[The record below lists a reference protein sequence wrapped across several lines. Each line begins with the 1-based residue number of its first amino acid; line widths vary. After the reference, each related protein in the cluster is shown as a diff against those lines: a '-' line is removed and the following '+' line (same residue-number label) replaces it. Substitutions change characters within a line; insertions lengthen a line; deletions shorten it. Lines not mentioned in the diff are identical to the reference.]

1 MTMSM
6 EPVTNQ
12 ARSESRAG
20 DGRHRHFASVLRAI
34 AGVLDLESVLA
45 QITAAVT
52 EVRPDGMCFVRLVDR
67 EACGYRLA
75 QAPGIMARRPSVSP
89 FGCGLKQ
96 AVR

>member
-6 EPVTNQ
+6 ESVTNQ
-12 ARSESRAG
+12 ARSESRAS

-67 EACGYRLA
+67 EAG
-75 QAPGIMARRPSVSP
+75 G
-89 FGCGLKQ
+89 
-96 AVR
+96 